1 MPVPVRARAEKTARG
16 PKPALFFGQDEPF
29 LCKSKR
35 SAQVQRGGGGRP
47 QDVRTGGAHVLAD
60 AVQIRRAG
68 HRTEYA
74 FGRRPPKG
82 EADGAGYGEMRRK
95 VRVCAMHFRA
105 VSGEVTQAA
114 GSVHG
119 RIMQLVGRGVD
130 KGPAVCLQYCAHL
143 QPFGRGVRL
152 QRQQRAE
159 QGLLLRL

>member
-1 MPVPVRARAEKTARG
+1 MVEAGV
-16 PKPALFFGQDEPF
+16 
-29 LCKSKR
+29 
-35 SAQVQRGGGGRP
+35 P

-68 HRTEYA
+68 HRTEHA

-119 RIMQLVGRGVD
+119 RIMQLVGRG
-130 KGPAVCLQYCAHL
+130 G
-143 QPFGRGVRL
+143 G
-152 QRQQRAE
+152 
-159 QGLLLRL
+159 

>member
-1 MPVPVRARAEKTARG
+1 M
-16 PKPALFFGQDEPF
+16 
-29 LCKSKR
+29 
-35 SAQVQRGGGGRP
+35 
-47 QDVRTGGAHVLAD
+47 AD

-68 HRTEYA
+68 HRTEHA

-114 GSVHG
+114 GAVHG

-130 KGPAVCLQYCAHL
+130 KGPAVCLQYCVLTSSPLDGAS
-143 QPFGRGVRL
+143 GSSASSARS
-152 QRQQRAE
+152 RASFCV
-159 QGLLLRL
+159 